1 MAGFWQGLFGK
12 KEDSNQ
18 PKDAF
23 FLESD
28 TAKSMGN
35 LDYMRTPNRVR
46 RTFPKTAANPEHREL
61 VREVTA
67 TKKVTVVAIG
77 DLPKETVGKTAP
89 VASFNTPAGAAEVS
103 ARRSQTGSGMDMFR
117 NMAKDLK
124 R

>member
-46 RTFPKTAANPEHREL
+46 RTFPKTLANPEHREL

-67 TKKVTVVAIG
+67 TNKVTVVAIG
-77 DLPKETVGKTAP
+77 DMPKDTTAKKSP
-89 VASFNTPAGAAEVS
+89 VASFNTPSSAPEVV
-103 ARRSQTGSGMDMFR
+103 ARRSQEGSGMDMFR